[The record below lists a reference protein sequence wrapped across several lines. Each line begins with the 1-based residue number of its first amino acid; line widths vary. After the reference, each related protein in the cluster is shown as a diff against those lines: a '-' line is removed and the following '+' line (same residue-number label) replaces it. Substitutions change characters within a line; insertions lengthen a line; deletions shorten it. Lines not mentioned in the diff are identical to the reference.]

1 MITRSARGYVSVN
14 FVTTMS
20 FSPQWSKASE
30 AVDLVGFA
38 GASEGLQTW
47 LGQKPQNSQDCGK
60 PCRSNEKKH
69 TNRKVKKRDSV
80 QTW

>member
-1 MITRSARGYVSVN
+1 MSVN

-38 GASEGLQTW
+38 GTSEGLKTW
-47 LGQKPQNSQDCGK
+47 WGTKLQNSLNNGK
-60 PCRSNEKKH
+60 SSNV
-69 TNRKVKKRDSV
+69 KVS
-80 QTW
+80 